1 MLQIPAQ
8 KLKEILINEGLI
20 NGVLFDSIEKEAF
33 RKNQRVGDILISR
46 GIVPIEYLY
55 FVLSNYL
62 NLERAN
68 LVNRQINEKALK
80 KLSEALARQKRV
92 IIFDEEA
99 DGTLLAAMED
109 PTDLNVLEFLKKNL
123 KANIKTFLA
132 TDNDLDKGFS
142 VYGKQFAEDF
152 KKVIADNIQVSLR
165 QKMNTVEEAARAMPI
180 VAIID
185 NLLSYAV
192 SLRSSDIH
200 IEIFDDGIFVRFRID
215 GILHEIF
222 SIPKEVHAPIIAR
235 MKLLAGLKIDEHQKP
250 QDGRFRHKVGIDLI
264 DIRVST
270 IPTFYGEKVEMRLLT
285 ATQKPLSLKE
295 LGMLEDI
302 EKSLVE
308 NIKKSYGM
316 VLITGPTGSGKTT
329 TLYSILNILN
339 HPEVNIVTIEDP
351 IEYDIKYV
359 NQTQINPQ
367 AGITF
372 ASGLRSILRQDPNII
387 MVGEVRD
394 EETAEIS
401 VHAALTGHLLLSSLH
416 TNDASTAVP
425 RLIDMKMAPFL
436 VAAVLNA
443 VLAQRL
449 VRKICLNCIESFT
462 PSENLLKSLKKQ
474 IEDLKLVANYK
485 EPKVLYKGEGC
496 SVCNDSGFSGR
507 IGIFEI
513 INIDEDIRREIISP
527 EFSLDNMSALAK
539 KKGMITMFEDG
550 LRKAELG
557 MTTIDEVLRVIRE

>member
-1 MLQIPAQ
+1 MLQIPSK
-8 KLKEILINEGLI
+8 KLKEILVGEGLI
-20 NGVLFDSIEKEAF
+20 ESDAFDDVEKEAL
-33 RKNQRVGDILISR
+33 RKNQHVGDVLISR
-46 GIVPIEYLY
+46 NIVSMEYLY
-55 FVLSNYL
+55 SVLSKYFNVVK
-62 NLERAN
+62 AN
-68 LVNRQINEKALK
+68 LINRQINEKALR
-80 KLSEALARQKRV
+80 KLSEGLARQKRV

-109 PTDLNVLEFLKKNL
+109 PTDLNILEFLKKNL
-123 KANIKTFLA
+123 RTNIKAFLA
-132 TDNDLDKGFS
+132 TNDDLDKGFS
-142 VYGKQFAEDF
+142 VYGKQFTEDF
-152 KKVIADNIQVSLR
+152 KKIIDENIQASLR
-165 QKMNTVEEAARAMPI
+165 QKINTVEEAARAMPI

-215 GILHEIF
+215 GILHEVF
-222 SIPKEVHAPIIAR
+222 SISKEVHAPIIAR
-235 MKLLAGLKIDEHQKP
+235 MKLLSGLKIDEHQKP

-270 IPTFYGEKVEMRLLT
+270 IPTFYGEKVEMRLLP

-295 LGMLEDI
+295 LGMLDDV
-302 EKSLVE
+302 EKLIIE

-351 IEYDIKYV
+351 IEYDIKYI
-359 NQTQINPQ
+359 NQTQINIQ

-416 TNDASTAVP
+416 TNDAATAVP
-425 RLIDMKMAPFL
+425 RMIDMKIAPFL

-462 PSENLLKSLKKQ
+462 PSENLLELLKKQ
-474 IEDLKLVANYK
+474 IEDLKLVLNYK
-485 EPKVLYKGEGC
+485 EPKILYRGKGC
-496 SVCNDSGFSGR
+496 SACNNSGFSGR

-513 INIDEDIRREIISP
+513 LSIDENLRKEIISP
-527 EFSLDNMSALAK
+527 GFSLDNILVLAK
-539 KKGMITMFEDG
+539 KGGMVTMFEDG